1 MPKYTKKL
9 AKSEAAF
16 TGIIAGTSAH
26 SASSVTRRSPSP
38 AVQSDCKSSKNKS
51 FILRLLRDFV
61 FMRKRTQNLRALLS

>member
-16 TGIIAGTSAH
+16 AGIIAGTSAH

-38 AVQSDCKSSKNKS
+38 AVQSD
-51 FILRLLRDFV
+51 LRQTGGF
-61 FMRKRTQNLRALLS
+61 